1 MGVCWCKQKHEEHDT
16 YVPQQHHSNNHNINA
31 TIQPVSPVAPQY
43 YIRVAKAPDPHL
55 VDKLVLETLGVIATL
70 VDK

>member
-1 MGVCWCKQKHEEHDT
+1 MGVCWCKEKDDEHDT
-16 YVPQQHHSNNHNINA
+16 YVPQAHTNNT

-43 YIRVAKAPDPHL
+43 YIRLAKAPDPQL